1 MKMELNAG
9 RNYEQHS
16 LAGELTEGIEL
27 AKRLKAH
34 MSTEVHAKETKGM
47 LAERIYSCFQN
58 ALVIL
63 NMSGLMEQSHQHVVP
78 SSTMPESPL
87 SVIGSPKSED
97 INPASYTQQ
106 DDRDLSKKRKMMPT
120 WTEQVKAIS
129 ENTTEGPPEDG
140 YSWRK
145 YGQKDILGATY
156 PRSYYRC
163 TYRKLQGCYATKQVQ
178 RNDEDPMLFDITY
191 KGTHTCTLA
200 PRSKSAPTSP
210 QKKAYNK
217 QNHAPITVY
226 HHQPDMLLNF
236 QTGLRVDIQNLE
248 NQETGFLFPT
258 QGFGSENLGFTPSST
273 LKDSYPYNNITQSFI
288 QSPATSESTYFSTSP
303 CNMSSFGGVHYG
315 QHSESEIP
323 DIISATTSGAN
334 SPMIDIDFT
343 LNQWECYPNF
353 VSDNQAFP
361 TNFSEPKE

>member
-1 MKMELNAG
+1 
-9 RNYEQHS
+9 
-16 LAGELTEGIEL
+16 
-27 AKRLKAH
+27 
-34 MSTEVHAKETKGM
+34 
-47 LAERIYSCFQN
+47 
-58 ALVIL
+58 
-63 NMSGLMEQSHQHVVP
+63 
-78 SSTMPESPL
+78 
-87 SVIGSPKSED
+87 
-97 INPASYTQQ
+97 
-106 DDRDLSKKRKMMPT
+106 
-120 WTEQVKAIS
+120 
-129 ENTTEGPPEDG
+129 
-140 YSWRK
+140 
-145 YGQKDILGATY
+145 
-156 PRSYYRC
+156 
-163 TYRKLQGCYATKQVQ
+163 
-178 RNDEDPMLFDITY
+178 MLFDITY

-217 QNHAPITVY
+217 QSHAPITVY

-334 SPMIDIDFT
+334 SPMVDIDFT